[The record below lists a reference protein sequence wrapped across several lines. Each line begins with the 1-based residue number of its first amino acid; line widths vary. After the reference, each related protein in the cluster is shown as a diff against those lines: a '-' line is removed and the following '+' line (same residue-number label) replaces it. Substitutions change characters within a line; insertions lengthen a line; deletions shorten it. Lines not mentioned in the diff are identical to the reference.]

1 METVRY
7 ILQLPFRIPI
17 IGGFLVTAV
26 VLMGAL
32 VPGLSVAEAINS
44 SLGIV
49 GEING
54 QPGPAFFEP
63 PGVYWGWVAAGLG
76 AAFISIFFEWLVR
89 VEFQDP
95 FLGIPFKYLGFV
107 IAAIAAILGVLN
119 LLSSSLS

>member
-32 VPGLSVAEAINS
+32 VPGLSVSVAINE

-49 GEING
+49 GELNG
-54 QPGPAFFEP
+54 QEAAPLFEA

-107 IAAIAAILGVLN
+107 IATFAGILGVIN